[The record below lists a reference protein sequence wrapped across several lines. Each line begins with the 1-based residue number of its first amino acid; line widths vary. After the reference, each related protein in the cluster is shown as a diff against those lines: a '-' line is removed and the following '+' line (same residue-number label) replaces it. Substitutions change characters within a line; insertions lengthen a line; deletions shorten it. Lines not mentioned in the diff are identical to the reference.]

1 MPLCLT
7 YLVTEV
13 ASSFYTKLN
22 VGKEANVI
30 SIDLTLARHRRRRPP
45 GTGDGDTQGPEE
57 EDEGGNKAGQAERD
71 DLEKLLHDVGGRG
84 ARREDML
91 RRRDEEADALMD
103 NGVRILPHTF
113 AHGLSREGEAG
124 QRRRGGGG
132 GGGGRRAAL
141 SGGVPHVQARDGC
154 GRPDVR
160 RRVRAGAEARLR
172 VVVL

>member
-1 MPLCLT
+1 M
-7 YLVTEV
+7 
-13 ASSFYTKLN
+13 LN
-22 VGKEANVI
+22 SRNGAVDGADRAAESA
-30 SIDLTLARHRRRRPP
+30 AGRRPP
-45 GTGDGDTQGPEE
+45 GTGDGDTQGSEE

-141 SGGVPHVQARDGC
+141 SGGVPHVQARDGS
-154 GRPDVR
+154 GRSDVR
-160 RRVRAGAEARLR
+160 WRVRTGAEARLGM
-172 VVVL
+172 VVL